1 MLVTLDIRQLARGKG
16 MSADYDMPEDGKNE
30 ELREVDIRRL

>member
-1 MLVTLDIRQLARGKG
+1 MTLDIRQLARGKG
-16 MSADYDMPEDGKNE
+16 MSADYDMPDGKNE